1 MRVFQKRLPF
11 NRRAARLSGKAVRL
25 ATGPIPLPLNCFA
38 DNSTSSRALDSIQR
52 SPGLWS
58 DNSVGDQ
65 TFTPLESTHCGFRFR
80 SEIPNLLD
88 AELRLN
94 LLHQVTL

>member
-1 MRVFQKRLPF
+1 
-11 NRRAARLSGKAVRL
+11 
-25 ATGPIPLPLNCFA
+25 
-38 DNSTSSRALDSIQR
+38 
-52 SPGLWS
+52 
-58 DNSVGDQ
+58 
-65 TFTPLESTHCGFRFR
+65 LESTHCGFRFR